1 MERHPDRGANS
12 DSPITGADRTTM
24 LDKPTPAK
32 TDDHPVVLRTMSGTW
47 WVFAV
52 VAAFC
57 AFALA
62 RGYLGSTSTGERIQA
77 IALMGTAFVLCAWAA
92 LMMKFRRPTLTISA
106 NAITY
111 ARRASARPRAA
122 NDVLTLDRSAGSE
135 LRVVIVSPS
144 PGRPAMTR
152 LTIPGSG
159 TTLPVVSFDVNRVR
173 HACIAKGW
181 QFTAGPGVRVGPP
194 PRR

>member
-1 MERHPDRGANS
+1 
-12 DSPITGADRTTM
+12 M
-24 LDKPTPAK
+24 LDKPTPAR
-32 TDDHPVVLRTMSGTW
+32 TDDHPVVLRTQSGAW
-47 WVFAV
+47 WIFAV
-52 VAAFC
+52 VAAFS

-62 RGYLGSTSTGERIQA
+62 RGYLGASTTGEKIEAVA
-77 IALMGTAFVLCAWAA
+77 ILGPAILFCAWAA

-106 NAITY
+106 DSITY
-111 ARRASARPRAA
+111 ARRAPARARAA

-135 LRVVIVSPS
+135 LRVVVVSPS
-144 PGRPAMTR
+144 PGRPPTTR

-173 HACIAKGW
+173 RACIATGW
-181 QFTAGPGVRVGPP
+181 QFTVGPGVRVGPP